1 MALTCSFI
9 IHITIHFLLS
19 SILPYPSTALLCTF
33 TAVCTQSSKWRS
45 QSIISYELQ
54 GKERGSLDAS
64 VGSWALTRTLKLNWT
79 SHPYTR
85 PGQTSYLYS
94 LIIALSTACPHG
106 VPIYNCFIDPCT
118 TASCPNYPQAR
129 CVSNYCGG
137 CNYNFFDSAG
147 TDVTDRCCK
156 CFTLVLVPRS
166 SQLYKSFLPCA
177 CMRAQ
182 CRVGQLLCPSSLSV
196 NLSVYL
202 SLSLSAPEMT
212 SSR

>member
-1 MALTCSFI
+1 MYSFI
-9 IHITIHFLLS
+9 THITIHFFLS
-19 SILPYPSTALLCTF
+19 TILPHPPQHCCAPSQLYAH
-33 TAVCTQSSKWRS
+33 S
-45 QSIISYELQ
+45 QVSDAHNPLYRMYCR
-54 GKERGSLDAS
+54 GRDRGSLDAS
-64 VGSWALTRTLKLNWT
+64 VGSWALTRTLQLLGT
-79 SHPYTR
+79 ERHTPTQDQGRLVIFTY
-85 PGQTSYLYS
+85 
-94 LIIALSTACPHG
+94 LIIALSTACPPG
-106 VPIYNCFIDPCT
+106 VPIYNCFVDPCT

-156 CFTLVLVPRS
+156 CLILVLVPRS

-182 CRVGQLLCPSSLSV
+182 SRVRQLLCPSSLSV

>member
-1 MALTCSFI
+1 
-9 IHITIHFLLS
+9 
-19 SILPYPSTALLCTF
+19 
-33 TAVCTQSSKWRS
+33 
-45 QSIISYELQ
+45 
-54 GKERGSLDAS
+54 
-64 VGSWALTRTLKLNWT
+64 LTRTQKLLGT
-79 SHPYTR
+79 ELHTPTQDLGR
-85 PGQTSYLYS
+85 LLGFTH

-106 VPIYNCFIDPCT
+106 VPVFNCFVDPCT

-182 CRVGQLLCPSSLSV
+182 SRVRQLLCPSSLSV

>member
-1 MALTCSFI
+1 M
-9 IHITIHFLLS
+9 
-19 SILPYPSTALLCTF
+19 
-33 TAVCTQSSKWRS
+33 
-45 QSIISYELQ
+45 
-54 GKERGSLDAS
+54 
-64 VGSWALTRTLKLNWT
+64 TRTLQLLGT
-79 SHPYTR
+79 EPHIPTQDLGR
-85 PGQTSYLYS
+85 LLIFTH
-94 LIIALSTACPHG
+94 LIIALSTACPPG
-106 VPIYNCFIDPCT
+106 VPIYNCFVDPCT

-156 CFTLVLVPRS
+156 CLILVLVPRS

-182 CRVGQLLCPSSLSV
+182 SRVRQLLCPSSLSV